1 MKTTGDDFIQA
12 ICNRL
17 KRKKVLLYDSNICNE
32 IRSLTWVDM
41 NRIVML
47 GEDTPAVIKESEQLS
62 TTAAAQNTADT
73 VE

>member
-62 TTAAAQNTADT
+62 NSRSTKYG
-73 VE
+73 